1 MKADKLI
8 IALKKKF
15 RSPTDTALANRLG
28 ITTVTLNR
36 WRNNKENLSPSQLA
50 SLIHRSVA
58 KREKEARLFSMR
70 PIVEYFEIDACE
82 SVRGAKWELFDT
94 KPKKNV
100 RYRAIRK
107 LLENSNGIYVFYD
120 SQCKALY
127 IGKAK
132 NQSLWQEMNNAFNRE
147 RETQKLLTVN
157 HPSTGQSFSPAFEQ
171 PRQITNTYFYLFD
184 LAHYFSAYEVNN
196 DLIDNIEAMLVR
208 AFANTVLNAR
218 MEKLKLR
225 P

>member
-8 IALKKKF
+8 VALKKKF
-15 RSPTDTALANRLG
+15 KSPTDTALANCLG
-28 ITTVTLNR
+28 ITAVTLNR
-36 WRNNKENLSPSQLA
+36 WRKNDDISTSQLA

-58 KREKEARLFSMR
+58 KCEREARLFSIR
-70 PIVEYFEIDACE
+70 PIVEYYEIEACD
-82 SVRGAKWELFDT
+82 SLRGAKYEIFDT
-94 KPKKNV
+94 KLKKNK

-107 LLENSNGIYVFYD
+107 VLENSNGIYVFYD

-127 IGKAK
+127 VGKAK

-171 PRQITNTYFYLFD
+171 PRQIENTYFFLND
-184 LAHYFSAYEVNN
+184 LAHYFSAYEINN

-218 MEKLKLR
+218 MEKIKLR
-225 P
+225 Q